1 MNENVYELT
10 NLNTACDEF
19 VSGKYILADIKIA
32 SILKLIDADEKVK
45 NLVASTLNKFDFVE
59 FFKASIIDNDD
70 ETYTL
75 VMPTD
80 EKEIIAF
87 VYSLLYRFNTKE
99 IDFYNFLTKFYRADD
114 AVGQEFKL
122 FAESVILPF
131 KNALNSLYSKRHIIV
146 NSNDYADFVIQLT
159 GMSRNYIE
167 NDPNIS
173 YCKFLDNNYAVIYV
187 NRRILPEYNSSPLNA
202 YIKEPFLLGLMD
214 TSALE
219 AAGILDI
226 QTQPYLNLTGQ
237 NILVAIIDTGIDYTN
252 EAFIYEDGTS
262 KIYSIW
268 DQTASGNPPDSIC
281 YIFGAHPN
289 SSLV

>member
-146 NSNDYADFVIQLT
+146 NSNDYQTNYYNKIMATIRHIVDNVDSFKLKINEKEEFLMLLNSLYLASEQNDKKLVFSLMIALDYF
-159 GMSRNYIE
+159 SR
-167 NDPNIS
+167 
-173 YCKFLDNNYAVIYV
+173 
-187 NRRILPEYNSSPLNA
+187 YNKRARNA
-202 YIKEPFLLGLMD
+202 YY
-214 TSALE
+214 SLE
-219 AAGILDI
+219 ECF
-226 QTQPYLNLTGQ
+226 TR
-237 NILVAIIDTGIDYTN
+237 
-252 EAFIYEDGTS
+252 
-262 KIYSIW
+262 
-268 DQTASGNPPDSIC
+268 DS
-281 YIFGAHPN
+281 N
-289 SSLV
+289 M